1 MSIGD
6 WEATLV
12 GVSLLWEVSVWD
24 DTVDCCLAMVES
36 EAKVVLSELAEL
48 FSVVGWFVFWVV
60 SVTGEVTLVDV
71 SLF

>member
-1 MSIGD
+1 
-6 WEATLV
+6 
-12 GVSLLWEVSVWD
+12 
-24 DTVDCCLAMVES
+24 MVES